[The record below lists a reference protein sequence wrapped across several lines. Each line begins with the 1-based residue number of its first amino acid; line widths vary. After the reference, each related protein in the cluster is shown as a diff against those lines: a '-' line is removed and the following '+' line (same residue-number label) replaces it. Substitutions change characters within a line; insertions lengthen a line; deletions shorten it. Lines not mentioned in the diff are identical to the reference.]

1 MRQVGEDNRGIIHPQ
16 RGLSRFRLTRV
27 APAAGLAL
35 YVERHWVVEW
45 DLRGREPFVQ
55 QVLPHPTVHLVVE
68 PEREGVWGVQSRRTS
83 HRLAGRGRA
92 VGTKFRPGGFAPL
105 AQGPVSDLTDR
116 VLPLAEAFGEAGE
129 ELVRRSRGADDHHE
143 AIAAHEAFLLD
154 RLPLRDERV
163 AEVARVAEAMRRA
176 PPATALD
183 DLAAGHNLSV
193 RTLQRRF
200 RDYVGVGPKWVLQRY
215 RLHDAAERMA
225 AGEVADW
232 SRLALD
238 LGYFDQAHFVN
249 DFSAAIGTPPA
260 EYAAECAAARE
271 RMAA

>member
-1 MRQVGEDNRGIIHPQ
+1 
-16 RGLSRFRLTRV
+16 
-27 APAAGLAL
+27 
-35 YVERHWVVEW
+35 
-45 DLRGREPFVQ
+45 
-55 QVLPHPTVHLVVE
+55 
-68 PEREGVWGVQSRRTS
+68 VWGVQSGRTS
-83 HRLAGRGRA
+83 HELADRGRV

-105 AQGPVSDLTDR
+105 AQGPVSELTDR
-116 VLPLAEAFGEAGE
+116 VLAVGEVFGAPGE
-129 ELVRRSRGADDHHE
+129 ELVRRSRAAGDHHE
-143 AIAAHEAFLLD
+143 AIAVHEAFLLD
-154 RLPLRDERV
+154 LLPLRDERV
-163 AEVARVAEAMRRA
+163 AEVARVAEAMLHA
-176 PPATALD
+176 PPSTTLD
-183 DLAAGHNLSV
+183 RLAATHNLSV

-232 SRLALD
+232 PRLALD